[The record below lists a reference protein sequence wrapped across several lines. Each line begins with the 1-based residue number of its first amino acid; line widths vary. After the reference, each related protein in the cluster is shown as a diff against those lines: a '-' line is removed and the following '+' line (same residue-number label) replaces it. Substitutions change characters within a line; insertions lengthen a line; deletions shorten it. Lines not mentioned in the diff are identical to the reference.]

1 MNNSILKEPIVQARI
16 VGTQTVD
23 FSDCCMRMANGST
36 VTAADVAAVMQQFED
51 KLPEILSLNAKAIC
65 SPGGLT
71 IRPKVTGS
79 ITQSQLKAK
88 LQARKAAE
96 TDPEKAAKINVD
108 RELQTSDLSISDCTV
123 SIEIVL
129 PKFWD
134 EALKKRAQLKRVK
147 TTTTEIIESTE
158 EEGTEST
165 GSGTTE
171 GGSTNNG
178 SGSGSTENGGGSDN
192 GGNSGGDYNTGD

>member
-1 MNNSILKEPIVQARI
+1 M
-16 VGTQTVD
+16 
-23 FSDCCMRMANGST
+23 
-36 VTAADVAAVMQQFED
+36 
-51 KLPEILSLNAKAIC
+51 
-65 SPGGLT
+65 
-71 IRPKVTGS
+71 TGS

-192 GGNSGGDYNTGD
+192 GGNSGGGYNTGD